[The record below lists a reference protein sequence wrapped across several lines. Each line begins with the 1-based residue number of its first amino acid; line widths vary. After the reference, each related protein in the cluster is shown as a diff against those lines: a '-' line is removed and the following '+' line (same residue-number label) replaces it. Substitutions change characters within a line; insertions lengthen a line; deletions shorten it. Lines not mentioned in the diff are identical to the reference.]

1 MTTQAILVEPAPQVA
16 PYPDPPKRDDMQNVI
31 YLDDPTIVGAL
42 RERFGNRDTTLIGE
56 IRLGPSLSVPKDTR
70 VPDLMVAFNCDVA
83 QAREDNG
90 YSLESQPHPPQFVLE
105 VASVSTGVV
114 DYTEKRADYE
124 RYGVGEYWRFDP
136 TGGDYHDASLAGD
149 KLVDG
154 RYEPI
159 AIEWLDAEH
168 GWGYSPALGLYVCWE
183 REELRFYDPAAERYL
198 RTLYEHSAERRAE
211 AAGRRRAE
219 ARAEAEAERRRQAA
233 EARRRA
239 EAQAE
244 AEAEARRRA
253 EAARADAEARAAA
266 EAARADAEAE
276 ARRRAETRL
285 AELERQRREDG
296 GA

>member
-1 MTTQAILVEPAPQVA
+1 
-16 PYPDPPKRDDMQNVI
+16 MQNVI
-31 YLDDPTIVGAL
+31 YLDDPTIVGVL
-42 RERFGNRDTTLIGE
+42 RERFGNRDATLIGE

-83 QAREDNG
+83 QAKDDNG
-90 YSLESQPHPPQFVLE
+90 YSLENQPHPPQFVLE

-114 DYTEKRADYE
+114 DYTAKRADYE

-136 TGGDYHDASLAGD
+136 TGGEYHDASLAGD

-159 AIEWLDAEH
+159 AIEWFDAEH
-168 GWGYSPALGLYVCWE
+168 GRGYSAALGLYVCWE

-219 ARAEAEAERRRQAA
+219 A
-233 EARRRA
+233 
-239 EAQAE
+239 QAE
-244 AEAEARRRA
+244 AEAEARRQ
-253 EAARADAEARAAA
+253 AEARADA

-276 ARRRAETRL
+276 ARRQAEARL
-285 AELERQRREDG
+285 AELERARRERG